1 MWPFNTSSQPVA
13 LETAIKQT
21 EIAIEPQVVNPLPP
35 TSVPEPTSSTSIT
48 SDTWESRSL
57 ERLSLPFTA
66 RAPVMMGTSFLS
78 GFILGTTKGAT
89 TGGDLF
95 RAENAH
101 RLPTEKNGWYQYHK
115 TKNYR
120 AMMSGLK
127 EGGRY
132 GAVCTAW
139 WSLFMVTEEVIDRS
153 RARLFEDRDDDHVS
167 GQRDAASTVFAA
179 MTVSGVYSWT
189 NGLDHFAA
197 AKIARTALRFSL
209 AYGLIQDLVASARG
223 RPPAYI
229 AWLRS

>member
-1 MWPFNTSSQPVA
+1 MWPFNVSSQPDLTVELA
-13 LETAIKQT
+13 AKASPQ
-21 EIAIEPQVVNPLPP
+21 AVQEPDPGAVIVPGTPMDQASDPLPLP
-35 TSVPEPTSSTSIT
+35 
-48 SDTWESRSL
+48 SL
-57 ERLSLPFTA
+57 ERLSLPFA
-66 RAPVMMGTSFLS
+66 IRAPLMMGTSFIS
-78 GFILGTTKGAT
+78 GFALGTTKGAT

-153 RARLFEDRDDDHVS
+153 RARLFEGGDDGRVS
-167 GQRDAASTVFAA
+167 GQRDVASTVIAA
-179 MTVSGVYSWT
+179 MTVSNVYSWT
-189 NGLDHFAA
+189 NGLDHFAT

-209 AYGLIQDLVASARG
+209 AYGLLQDLIASFRG

-229 AWLRS
+229 SWLRS

>member
-1 MWPFNTSSQPVA
+1 MWPFNATSQSDVTPDLA
-13 LETAIKQT
+13 T
-21 EIAIEPQVVNPLPP
+21 EHTQAVSEPQL
-35 TSVPEPTSSTSIT
+35 SSTVPPAKTAETTSNLT
-48 SDTWESRSL
+48 SDPWESRSF
-57 ERLSLPFTA
+57 ERLSLPFA
-66 RAPVMMGTSFLS
+66 VRAPLMMGTSFLS
-78 GFILGTTKGAT
+78 GFVLGTTKGAT

-153 RARLFEDRDDDHVS
+153 RARLFEGRDDGRVS
-167 GQRDAASTVFAA
+167 GQRDAANTVIAA
-179 MTVSGVYSWT
+179 MTVSNAYSWT
-189 NGLDHFAA
+189 NGLDHFAT

-209 AYGLIQDLVASARG
+209 VYGLLQDVLASFRG